1 MGSVLFNS
9 LTTTIPNGK
18 FSGLIPGGP
27 SIASVM
33 QLATALVKTCNSS
46 SWTKEED
53 RAFETALAI
62 YAGDSDQLMK
72 IAAAVPRKSIPEI
85 LQHYKKLVDDI
96 NDIEAGKVPLPR
108 YGRMQ
113 GCSSRRSR
121 LSGAEVERRK
131 GVAWTAEEH
140 RLFLQGLEK
149 YGRGDWRSI
158 SRHCVVSRTPTQ
170 VASHAQKF
178 FSRLKDNNKAK
189 RRRSIHDITTV
200 DTVTTEPSQGQE
212 TEKLN
217 GPCGGQLQWPITDY
231 VTEAFDIG
239 MFPLPRPVTNCMT
252 DAIGGPSSVNP
263 ETFPFGTAVVS
274 ELNSSLPNMDDE
286 FLLGVEDL
294 ITVPTQ
300 GTSEAWRG
308 VDTRSSTSLSW
319 QPSFAGGAGM
329 YTHPGNSVGYEME
342 ELITKELVE
351 ATQVGPIVNT
361 ARLPLSIAD
370 HIGVHGCTTSSS
382 GAKNGFESAVGARE
396 AGFSV
401 DSNPLMPIPDT
412 SVSGVYPSFNAS
424 IMDNNIFDLED
435 LFPDQMIG
443 FYEKDGKS

>member
-1 MGSVLFNS
+1 MEDEIAFSHYSVLQKIS
-9 LTTTIPNGK
+9 AK
-18 FSGLIPGGP
+18 GLLFCV
-27 SIASVM
+27 AM
-33 QLATALVKTCNSS
+33 KTCNSS

-62 YAGDSDQLMK
+62 YAGDSNQLMK

-96 NDIEAGKVPLPR
+96 NDIEAGKVPLPQ

-189 RRRSIHDITTV
+189 RRRSIHDITSV
-200 DTVTTEPSQGQE
+200 DAATTEPSQGQK

-231 VTEAFDIG
+231 VTEAFDPG
-239 MFPLPRPVTNCMT
+239 MFPLPGPVTNCMT
-252 DAIGGPSSVNP
+252 DAIGGPSGVNH
-263 ETFPFGTAVVS
+263 ENFPFGTAVVS
-274 ELNSSLPNMDDE
+274 ELNSSHPNVDDE

-300 GTSEAWRG
+300 GTSEAWHG
-308 VDTRSSTSLSW
+308 VDTTTFPSLSW

-329 YTHPGNSVGYEME
+329 YTHPVNNVEYEME
-342 ELITKELVE
+342 ELITKQLVE

-361 ARLPLSIAD
+361 TRLPLSIAD
-370 HIGVHGCTTSSS
+370 HIGVHGCTASSS
-382 GAKNGFESAVGARE
+382 GAKNGFESTVGAPE
-396 AGFSV
+396 AGLSV
-401 DSNPLMPIPDT
+401 NSNPLMSIPGT
-412 SVSGVYPSFNAS
+412 SGGGVYPNFNAS
-424 IMDNNIFDLED
+424 IKDDNIFDLED
-435 LFPDQMIG
+435 LFPDHMIG